1 MTKLNSVLEDV
12 KNGIP
17 VIIID
22 DSNREDEG
30 DLVLAAE
37 QANQSNLAFC
47 MKHARGL
54 MCLPCT
60 RDRLDR
66 LKIPMMPSN
75 NLDALQTPFTVS
87 VDAVEGTTTG
97 MSVFDRLKTIDVMLN
112 ETSTPNQLSHPGH
125 LFPLRAKDGLLKER
139 QGHTESSV
147 ELVKL
152 AGFKPVAIIIEIM
165 NDDGTMTK
173 GKQLVEFANKHDL
186 KIITIEEIY
195 NAVYNTKS

>member
-1 MTKLNSVLEDV
+1 MTKIDAVLEDV
-12 KNGIP
+12 RNGVP

-22 DSNREDEG
+22 DSHREDEG

-37 QANQSNLAFC
+37 KADKFNLAFC

-60 RDRLDR
+60 KDRLDR
-66 LKIPMMPSN
+66 LNIPMMPSN

-97 MSVFDRLKTIDVMLN
+97 MSVADRLKTVSVLLD
-112 ETSTPNQLSHPGH
+112 EKSKPSELSHPGH
-125 LFPLRAKDGLLKER
+125 LFPLRAKEGLLKDR
-139 QGHTESSV
+139 RGHTESSV

-152 AGFKPVAIIIEIM
+152 AGFKPVSVIIEIM

-173 GKQLVEFANKHDL
+173 GQQLTDFAKIYNL
-186 KIITIEEIY
+186 KIVTIDEIY
-195 NAVYNTKS
+195 SAVYGATE